1 MGFVLVVAAVAF
13 GAELAV
19 EGGHGFAGRG
29 GLGLGEGL
37 VAGRHVFCLGF
48 GGGEGESRGD
58 CCIGCAYMVGY
69 VFYGGVWKWTLTGW
83 MS

>member
-1 MGFVLVVAAVAF
+1 MVVGGEVGFVLVVAAVAF

-37 VAGRHVFCLGF
+37 VAGRHVFVWDLVMVKVRAGEIVVLGVLIWWVMCFMVEF
-48 GGGEGESRGD
+48 GSGR
-58 CCIGCAYMVGY
+58 
-69 VFYGGVWKWTLTGW
+69 
-83 MS
+83 